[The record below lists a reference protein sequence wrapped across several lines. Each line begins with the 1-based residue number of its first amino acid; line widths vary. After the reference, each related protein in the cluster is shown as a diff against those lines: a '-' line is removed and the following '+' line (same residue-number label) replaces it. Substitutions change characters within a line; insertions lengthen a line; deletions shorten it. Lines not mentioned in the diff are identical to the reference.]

1 MKTMQSLQIKR
12 PSWEELSQYACVF
25 FDFDGVIVESG
36 DIKTEA
42 FMELYAEFGIQE
54 AVKKHHLENQ
64 GVSRFDKFEWIA
76 KYLLNEVYTAEKGA
90 ELSARFSALVK
101 EKVIASPS
109 VPGIAELILAL
120 RRNSAFLVVAS
131 GTPEAELKEIMNKR
145 GIDVHFDE
153 IHGSPK
159 SKASIVQSVMKAG
172 AYPSGKCLFIGDA
185 STDYDAARQEGLDFY
200 ARLTPELADY
210 WSSTDYRFGT
220 EDFNQIVY

>member
-1 MKTMQSLQIKR
+1 MKQPTWSD
-12 PSWEELSQYACVF
+12 LSKYKCVF

-42 FMELYAEFGIQE
+42 FMELYAAQGIQE

-76 KYLLNEVYTAEKGA
+76 ENLLNEIYTAEKGA
-90 ELSARFSALVK
+90 ELSSRFSALVK

-109 VPGIAELILAL
+109 VLGINELVLAL
-120 RRNSAFLVVAS
+120 RGNNTYLVVAS
-131 GTPEAELKEIMNKR
+131 GTPENELKEIMKSR
-145 GIDVHFDE
+145 QIDVHFDE

-159 SKASIVQSVMKAG
+159 SKVSIVQGVMKSKGYA
-172 AYPSGKCLFIGDA
+172 ADNCLFIGDA
-185 STDYDAARQEGLDFY
+185 STDYEAAKQECLDFY

-210 WSSTDYRFGT
+210 WQSVPYLYGT
-220 EDFNQIVY
+220 EDFHNITF